1 MGGFMTKK
9 RTNHTRRDGNLIDAV
24 AEIVHQGCGR
34 LLNASEMRAS
44 LDGWRLNCSMNYE
57 YVFVW
62 KPSFDLSS
70 LNINWKRPL
79 LGILRKVV
87 KDVIR
92 VEQIKSGSPMTR
104 VEQQEYRLELARQ
117 KHGYQSAEEC
127 LESETDVQWVDLSYV
142 TDSQGRDVYILE
154 MADAITTKDDD
165 LESIIE
171 RHQEIWNWK
180 SQPLTLAGPFASSEE
195 AEEWMAANGAFEE
208 VD

>member
-1 MGGFMTKK
+1 MTKK
-9 RTNHTRRDGNLIDAV
+9 RSNHACRDGNLLDAV

-34 LLNASEMRAS
+34 LLNATEMRAA
-44 LDGWRLNCSMNYE
+44 LDGWKPNCSMNYE

-62 KPSFDLSS
+62 KPSFDLLS

-92 VEQIKSGSPMTR
+92 VEQIKGGSPMTE

-127 LESETDVQWVDLSYV
+127 LESETEVQWVDLSYV
-142 TDSQGRDVYILE
+142 TDSQGRNVYIIE

-165 LESIIE
+165 LDSIIE
-171 RHQEIWNWK
+171 GHQEIWNWK
-180 SQPLTLAGPFASSEE
+180 SLPLTLAGPFASSEE

>member
-9 RTNHTRRDGNLIDAV
+9 RSNHARRDGNLLDAV

-34 LLNASEMRAS
+34 LLNATEMRAA
-44 LDGWRLNCSMNYE
+44 LDGWKPNCSMNYE

-62 KPSFDLSS
+62 KPSFDLLS

-92 VEQIKSGSPMTR
+92 VEQIKGGSPMTE
-104 VEQQEYRLELARQ
+104 VERQEYRLELARQ

-127 LESETDVQWVDLSYV
+127 LESGTEVQWVDLSYV
-142 TDSQGRDVYILE
+142 TDSQGRNVYIIE

-165 LESIIE
+165 LDSIIE
-171 RHQEIWNWK
+171 QYQEIWNWK